1 MIYCDDYTSTA
12 MLAQCNNCLISTVG
26 FKLKRPIVNWFL
38 IYNHDIENILKN
50 QDQFIIVQ
58 PKAMSDRRPYWHNQ
72 TN

>member
-38 IYNHDIENILKN
+38 IYKN